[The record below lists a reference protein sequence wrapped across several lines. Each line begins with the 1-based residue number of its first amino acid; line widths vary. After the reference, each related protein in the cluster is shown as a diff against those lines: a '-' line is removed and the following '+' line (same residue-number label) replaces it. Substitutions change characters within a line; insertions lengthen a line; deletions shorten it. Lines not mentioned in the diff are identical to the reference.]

1 MSYICHQKRL
11 SFVLNALLQSGAESY
26 YKVGQLLVLQSG
38 AEIITKEGSLFIIKQ
53 GQFYYKVG

>member
-38 AEIITKEGSLFIIKQ
+38 AEIITK
-53 GQFYYKVG
+53 